1 MNGIVLYRIARQLY
15 LWRVPLLPQLI
26 KWLIFLMYNSVI
38 PPECKIGKDS
48 SLVHGGIGIV
58 IHPDAVIGDR
68 VCIGQGMTIGGTFG
82 SGVPIIE
89 SDVWIGPGVR
99 ILGDVRVH
107 SNSVI
112 GANSV
117 VTKDVP
123 ANCIVAGMPAKT
135 IRTIE
140 PGSLDVL
147 SGRLNH

>member
-1 MNGIVLYRIARQLY
+1 MPTI
-15 LWRVPLLPQLI
+15 I

-38 PPECKIGKDS
+38 PPQCKIGKDS

-68 VCIGQGMTIGGTFG
+68 VCIGQGMTIGGSFG
-82 SGVPIIE
+82 SGVPVIE

-99 ILGDVRVH
+99 ILGDVTVR

-123 ANCIVAGMPAKT
+123 GNCIVAGMPAQIIKP
-135 IRTIE
+135 IA
-140 PGSLDVL
+140 PGALDVL
-147 SGRLNH
+147 SGSIN